1 MKKKIY
7 TPITDKKSYVKE
19 MFDNIAFRY
28 DFLNHFLSL
37 NIDVYWRKRVI
48 SILKNKKP
56 KYILDIATGTADL
69 AILASSL
76 KPLNITGIDISEE
89 MLKIGRKKISR
100 KKLDDI
106 IQLEIA
112 DSENI
117 PFNDESFDA
126 CMVAFGVRNFENL
139 EKGLNEI
146 YRVLKK
152 EGMIIILEFSKP
164 SYFPIKQIYNLYF
177 KKILPFIGKIISK
190 DNKAYFYLPESVEKF
205 PGKKDFIK
213 LLQNIGIN
221 NVVIKPQT
229 FGIATI
235 YYGIK

>member
-1 MKKKIY
+1 
-7 TPITDKKSYVKE
+7 